1 MMTLQEK
8 AGHRLLSTP
17 VCHKRK
23 QGVWNRHLPTWK
35 GWAVIAEHSCTHCRN
50 TAVLGFPGGSLVV
63 ANKCF
68 LKSLGIESL
77 LLNEI
82 DCLMEMML
90 KHFFIFISFIISFSQ
105 MQDYMNVTGKGY
117 IPKGFVSN
125 SLPCPANKWLLIFN
139 YRTGHLRYIL
149 SYSALSI
156 LLKKLIVG
164 HKNCYCLGN

>member
-23 QGVWNRHLPTWK
+23 QWVWNRHLLTWK
-35 GWAVIAEHSCTHCRN
+35 GWAVIAEHICTHCRN

-63 ANKCF
+63 ANQYF

-82 DCLMEMML
+82 NRLMGMML
-90 KHFFIFISFIISFSQ
+90 KHFFIFVSFIISFLKCRTTRMWLVKAIYLKVLCQIHFLVQPRS
-105 MQDYMNVTGKGY
+105 DYWFLTTGLD
-117 IPKGFVSN
+117 IWEVSWATQHWAFFWR
-125 SLPCPANKWLLIFN
+125 S
-139 YRTGHLRYIL
+139 
-149 SYSALSI
+149 
-156 LLKKLIVG
+156 
-164 HKNCYCLGN
+164 